1 MKVLVKEVKQKVLP
15 EPTDEWA
22 TEASEFETL
31 AALRDDLRVPDVTGP
46 ALAGA
51 GSL

>member
-1 MKVLVKEVKQKVLP
+1 MLVKGVKEKVLP

-31 AALRDDLRVPDVTGP
+31 ERASRGPEGSAGARVQ
-46 ALAGA
+46 AFAGA
-51 GSL
+51 GSH